1 MIDMNKNE
9 VIEIFSDLSNNE
21 KAAFL
26 AQLAW
31 ELTVAARETYK
42 VGTEDLTNPKLMRLI
57 NEIQHRI
64 LSQLSAILR
73 NDENRYPDEVFWQ
86 IMFDNNQAMEKIVTR
101 VAVNFLPVLV

>member
-1 MIDMNKNE
+1 MNKNE